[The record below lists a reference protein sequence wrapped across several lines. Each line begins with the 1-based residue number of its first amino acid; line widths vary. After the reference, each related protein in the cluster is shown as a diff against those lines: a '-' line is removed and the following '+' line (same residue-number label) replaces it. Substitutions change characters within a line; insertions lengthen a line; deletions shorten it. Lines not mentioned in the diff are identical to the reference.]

1 MSRLLLIFLT
11 LYITSCFHR
20 DYVSDSFIS
29 PTGLLKISATV
40 NRTDESDNNYAEVI
54 INIVNNETGK
64 NINNLNTKAGDF
76 SKWSIGWKIE
86 GDTIVFQSSDIGNKA
101 WAIKGNVIEAVAMDD
116 KLTQRADYITLKK
129 YK

>member
-1 MSRLLLIFLT
+1 MSRLLLIILT
-11 LYITSCFHR
+11 VYITSCFHR
-20 DYVSDSFIS
+20 DYSSDSFIS

-40 NRTDESDNNYAEVI
+40 NRTDESNNNYAEVI

-76 SKWSIGWKIE
+76 SKWSIGRKIE

-101 WAIKGNVIEAVAMDD
+101 WAIKGNVIEAIAMDD